1 MKQVPVLK
9 ESPAFIERTRE
20 RTLREEKPVST
31 SGCVYHGADHDY
43 FAIVL
48 ELLFQCSINIIHV
61 RSGPGQFLSLD
72 ITRGTLDLELLD
84 NLCIF
89 V

>member
-20 RTLREEKPVST
+20 RTLLRGKTLDSRPAVVFIMEQIMIIFPLS
-31 SGCVYHGADHDY
+31 SSCY
-43 FAIVL
+43 F
-48 ELLFQCSINIIHV
+48 SINIIHV